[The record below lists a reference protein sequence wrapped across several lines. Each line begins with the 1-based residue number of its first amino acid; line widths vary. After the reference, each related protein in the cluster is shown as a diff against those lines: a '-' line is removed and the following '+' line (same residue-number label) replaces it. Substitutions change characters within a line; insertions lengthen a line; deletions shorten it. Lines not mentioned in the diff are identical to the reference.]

1 MIDRHCDIAGMVLAG
16 GKSTRMKRNKAL
28 LNVEGVS
35 FVERIVETLEQ
46 RFSRICISANCPDEY
61 AFLEYPIV
69 PDVFEDS
76 GPLAGIHAVMKSER
90 TEYLFVVTCDIPFI
104 NTDVIDTIIDKR
116 ESDKILIADD
126 GLRSHYLVGLYP
138 RIILEEL
145 EKFLERDG
153 RQVGVFINSVNHKTV
168 DVSAFSY
175 ALKNI
180 NTAEEYE
187 KEIGT

>member
-1 MIDRHCDIAGMVLAG
+1 MIDRHYDIAGMVLAG

-35 FVERIVETLEQ
+35 FVERIVKTLGQ
-46 RFSRICISANCPDEY
+46 RFSRISISANRPDEY

-76 GPLAGIHAVMKSER
+76 GPLAGIHSVMKSER

-126 GLRSHYLVGLYP
+126 GLRLHYLIGLYP
-138 RIILEEL
+138 RVFLKDL

-153 RQVGVFINSVNHKTV
+153 RQVGVFINSVDHKTV